1 MKANPL
7 PRLFRYVALVVG
19 TVGLGLLYLTAL
31 HREIPSVKIGEIKPA
46 MNFAVVHVVG
56 DVSGEARVFKE
67 GEQVQS
73 LRFTVDDGSGE
84 ILVQA
89 YKSQAQ
95 ALVDKYGLPR
105 AGDRVE
111 VTGSLSVSADDDV
124 AMRLQVP
131 ERLVLTR
138 ARTNPMALKDVNDG
152 MIGKNIVVEGTIAK
166 AIAPKPGSKA
176 PWTIVVTDSGGQ
188 QEITFWQD
196 IYDEIREK
204 ILLAPGAPIR
214 ARVAVR
220 SYKDKLQLAL
230 SQGMDLE
237 FIAARSAKSMV
248 AGPGAPSGETPLTP
262 VGDVTAAMAG
272 KMVKVSGRV
281 TQVKAPEEGSK
292 APYEV
297 TLQEGDKQVAVVYWD
312 TVARHLDD
320 SSKPVVGALMTAK
333 GQVNEYKGRLQIKIG
348 NSADLTLVDVTPAS
362 QPQVEP
368 AREVGIGTITTAMVG
383 RRCTVR
389 GALGEP
395 RSIKGGVV
403 YPMTDGSGSIK
414 LVLWDKSVS
423 GPGRD
428 ALAVGCQVVVAG
440 EIVEYKGDLELVPDN
455 IEAVRIETLPAK

>member
-1 MKANPL
+1 MYANSL
-7 PRLFRYVALVVG
+7 SRLFRYVALVVG
-19 TVGLGLLYLTAL
+19 TVGLGLLYLSAL
-31 HREIPSVKIGEIKPA
+31 HREIPVVKIGEIKPA
-46 MNFAVVHVVG
+46 MNFAVVRVVG
-56 DVSGEARVFKE
+56 AVSGDARIFKE
-67 GEQVQS
+67 GEHVRS

-105 AGDRVE
+105 EGDHVE
-111 VTGSLSVSADDDV
+111 VTGSLGVLEGDDI
-124 AMRLQVP
+124 AMRVQVP
-131 ERLVLTR
+131 ERLVLMR
-138 ARTNPMALKDVNDG
+138 ADTKPMALRDVTSS

-176 PWTIVVTDSGGQ
+176 PWTIVITDAGGQ
-188 QEITFWQD
+188 QEIAFWQD
-196 IYDEIREK
+196 IYDEIRDK
-204 ILLAPGAPIR
+204 VLLAPGAPIR

-230 SQGMDLE
+230 SQGMDIE
-237 FIAARSAKSMV
+237 FIAAHAAKSMV

-272 KMVKVSGRV
+272 KAVKVSGRV
-281 TQVKAPEEGSK
+281 TQVKVPEQGSK
-292 APYEV
+292 APYKV
-297 TLQEGDKQVAVVYWD
+297 TLQEGDKQVSVIYWD

-320 SSKPVVGALMTAK
+320 NSKPVVGALMTAK

-362 QPQVEP
+362 KPQVEP

-383 RRCTVR
+383 KKCTVR
-389 GALGEP
+389 GVLGEP
-395 RSIKGGVV
+395 RSIKGGVI

-428 ALAVGCQVVVAG
+428 ALAAGCQVVVTG
-440 EIVEYKGDLELVPDN
+440 KLLEYKGDLELAPDT
-455 IEAVRIETLPAK
+455 IEAVRIESTPAK

>member
-1 MKANPL
+1 MYANSL
-7 PRLFRYVALVVG
+7 SRLFRYVALVVG
-19 TVGLGLLYLTAL
+19 SVGFGLLYLSAL
-31 HREIPSVKIGEIKPA
+31 HREIPVIKIGGIKPA
-46 MNFAVVHVVG
+46 MNFAVVRVIGV
-56 DVSGEARVFKE
+56 VSGDARVFKE
-67 GEQVQS
+67 GEHVRS

-105 AGDRVE
+105 EGDHVE
-111 VTGSLSVSADDDV
+111 VTGSLGVLEGDDI
-124 AMRLQVP
+124 AMRVQVP
-131 ERLVLTR
+131 ERLVLMR
-138 ARTNPMALKDVNDG
+138 ADTKPMALRDVTSS

-176 PWTIVVTDSGGQ
+176 PWTIVITDAGGQ
-188 QEITFWQD
+188 QEIAFWQD
-196 IYDEIREK
+196 IYDEIRDK
-204 ILLAPGAPIR
+204 VLLAPGAPIR

-230 SQGMDLE
+230 SQGMDIE
-237 FIAARSAKSMV
+237 FIAAHAAKSMV

-272 KMVKVSGRV
+272 KTVKVSGRV
-281 TQVKAPEEGSK
+281 TQVKVPEQGSK

-297 TLQEGDKQVAVVYWD
+297 TLQEGDKQVSVIYWD

-320 SSKPVVGALMTAK
+320 NSKPVVGALMTAK

-362 QPQVEP
+362 KPQVEP
-368 AREVGIGTITTAMVG
+368 AREVGIGMITTAMVG
-383 RRCTVR
+383 KKCTVR
-389 GALGEP
+389 GVLGEP
-395 RSIKGGVV
+395 RSIKGGVI
-403 YPMTDGSGSIK
+403 YPMTDGAGSIK

-428 ALAVGCQVVVAG
+428 ALAAGCQVVITG
-440 EIVEYKGDLELVPDN
+440 KLLEYKGDLELVPDT
-455 IEAVRIETLPAK
+455 IEAVRIESTPAK

>member
-1 MKANPL
+1 MNAKPL
-7 PRLFRYVALVVG
+7 PVLFRYVALVVG
-19 TVGLGLLYLTAL
+19 IVGLGLLYLSAL
-31 HREIPSVKIGEIKPA
+31 HREIPVVKIGEIKPA
-46 MNFAVVHVVG
+46 MNFAVVRVVG
-56 DVSGEARVFKE
+56 DVSGDARVFKE
-67 GEQVQS
+67 GEHVRS

-105 AGDRVE
+105 EGDRVE
-111 VTGSLSVSADDDV
+111 VSGSLSVSEDESV
-124 AMRLQVP
+124 VMRLQVP
-131 ERLVLTR
+131 EHLVLTR
-138 ARTNPMALKDVNDG
+138 ADTKPMPLRDVHDG
-152 MIGKNIVVEGTIAK
+152 MIGKNLLVEGTITK
-166 AIAPKPGSKA
+166 VIAPKPGSKA

-196 IYDEIREK
+196 IYDEIRDK

-220 SYKDKLQLAL
+220 SYKDKLQLLL

-237 FIAARSAKSMV
+237 FIAARAAKSAV
-248 AGPGAPSGETPLTP
+248 AGAVAPSGETSLTP
-262 VGDVTAAMAG
+262 VGNVTAAMEG
-272 KMVKVSGRV
+272 KTVKVSGRV
-281 TQVKAPEEGSK
+281 TQVKAPVEGSK

-333 GQVNEYKGRLQIKIG
+333 GLVNKYKGRLQIKIG
-348 NSADLTLVDVTPAS
+348 NSADLTLVDVTPVS
-362 QPQVEP
+362 KPQVEP
-368 AREVGIGTITTAMVG
+368 AREIGIGTITAAAVG
-383 RRCTVR
+383 KKCTLE
-389 GALGEP
+389 GMLGEP
-395 RSIKGGVV
+395 RSIKGGVI
-403 YPMTDGSGSIK
+403 YPMADESGSIK

-428 ALAVGCQVVVAG
+428 ALAAGCRVVVTG
-440 EIVEYKGDLELVPDN
+440 KILEYKGDLELVPDN
-455 IEAVRIETLPAK
+455 IEAVRIEAAPAK